1 MYLKGILIRLHPL
14 FQVLGRSL
22 HQLNSNT
29 CLVMFNL
36 ALNKFSTLSNRNFKL
51 KYLSIKL
58 NLLPNMAN
66 HHFSSNI
73 AMDNHLKC
81 LAI

>member
-1 MYLKGILIRLHPL
+1 MYLKDILIRLHPL
-14 FQVLGRSL
+14 CQVQGLSH

-36 ALNKFSTLSNRNFKL
+36 ALNKFNTLSNPNFKL

-58 NLLPNMAN
+58 NLLLNMVN
-66 HHFSSNI
+66 HHYSSNI